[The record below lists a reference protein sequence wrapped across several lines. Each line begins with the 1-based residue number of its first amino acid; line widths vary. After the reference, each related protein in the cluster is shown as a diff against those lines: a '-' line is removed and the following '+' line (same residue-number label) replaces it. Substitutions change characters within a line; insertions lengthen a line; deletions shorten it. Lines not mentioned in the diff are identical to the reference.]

1 MKKIL
6 KLFAKYAFTSM
17 LSMLFMSLYFVV
29 DDIFVGQFLGVK
41 ALAAAGLILPFIMIS
56 FALID
61 IIAIGSSVQ
70 ISLHLGQKQF
80 QKASGIFSF
89 SLLFIL
95 GFGVLFLLFGIA
107 FLESLCLYF
116 IKDNE
121 LAKLC
126 IEYARIYIIF
136 YPFVAL
142 YFAVDNYLRIAKKP
156 IYSMFLNIIVALLN
170 LLLDYLF
177 LAVFGLGLFSA
188 ALATCIGMC
197 VGVLMGIFPFIFQNL
212 NLKISKI
219 FINLALLKNI
229 ILNGSSGFLV
239 TISSSIF
246 MIVANAILLDIASP
260 KSVAILGVL
269 VSLEFLFM
277 SLITG
282 MCDGISPLFSYHY
295 SAKNHRSFLA
305 LLKISFLGSVFIS
318 FIAFLVVEFAPNF
331 IVSLFNTS
339 ADFTSLASQAL
350 MIFGLVFLCGW
361 FVRVSDA
368 IFTAINKP
376 IFSLILAMAS
386 NFLSI
391 PLVFILSLF
400 FGQNGVWVTI
410 FVAEFIASIVA
421 LIFWRKIKIFRN
433 FKSKL
438 IKK

>member
-376 IFSLILAMAS
+376 IFSLVLAMAS

>member
-17 LSMLFMSLYFVV
+17 FSMLFMSLYFVI

-70 ISLHLGQKQF
+70 ISLHLGQKQL

-95 GFGVLFLLFGIA
+95 GFGVLFFLLGIA
-107 FLESLCLYF
+107 FFESLCLYF
-116 IKDNE
+116 IKDIE

-197 VGVLMGIFPFIFQNL
+197 VGVLMGILPFVFQNL

-239 TISSSIF
+239 IISSSIF

-269 VSLEFLFM
+269 VSLETLFM

-318 FIAFLVVEFAPNF
+318 LIAFLAVEFAPNF

-350 MIFGLVFLCGW
+350 MLFGLVFLCGW
-361 FVRVSDA
+361 FVRISDA

-376 IFSLILAMAS
+376 IFSLVLAMAS

-421 LIFWRKIKIFRN
+421 IIFWRKIKIFRN
-433 FKSKL
+433 FKSEL